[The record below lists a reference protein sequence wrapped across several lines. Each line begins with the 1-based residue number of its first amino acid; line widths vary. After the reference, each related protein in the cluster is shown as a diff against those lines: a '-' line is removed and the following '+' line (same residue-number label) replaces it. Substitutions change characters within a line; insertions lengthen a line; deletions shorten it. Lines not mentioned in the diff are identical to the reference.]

1 MSTKVS
7 TPEAPPAPSTAD
19 SINAWVKSMPTVF
32 AEQQRQAPL
41 EAQQQVELAQ
51 QYAGQLGEAYKSAQE
66 AMYPE
71 ETALRNELMSQ
82 AMEGATAEQ
91 LPDWMRNQYQ
101 DQMRANLGSNI
112 GSGIGADYTSSSM
125 MRALEDY
132 KMQHKNMALS
142 LSGSQPIYQAN
153 SPMTSNY
160 MSGFTPNSVMGYNS
174 QNYGSYSNAWGQGMA
189 AQGKYQLGMNQMYGQ
204 MAGGALKG
212 FGTAMGMGF

>member
-142 LSGSQPIYQAN
+142 LSGSQPIYQAQ

-160 MSGFTPNSVMGYNS
+160 MSGFTPNSVMGYNA
-174 QNYGSYSNAWGQGMA
+174 QNYGSYSNAYSSMYNA
-189 AQGKYQLGMNQMYGQ
+189 NANVTASMNKMFGD
-204 MAGGALKG
+204 MVSGVAGGI
-212 FGTAMGMGF
+212 GTAMAP